1 MAEQKYTWLKVEK
14 GIRYREHPE
23 RMHGKR
29 PDRYYVIRYTVN
41 GEKKQEALGWASEG
55 VTLDKVRVVLSKLKE
70 ANRTGEGPG
79 TLAEQRE
86 LADQRRQAAEQAR
99 IEAAKNAVSFGS
111 YWEKSYWPAQAHK
124 AEGSRVAENALWTKW
139 LKPILE
145 EVLLTQLSPAHL
157 EVVKKKMMDG
167 GMAPASIKYAMAV
180 VSQVWTMAQR
190 DELVQNASPTKR
202 VTLPK
207 KDNKRQRYLTKKE
220 STALLKK
227 LLEKSKASHDMSVIA
242 LDCGLRFGEIAKLT
256 WQDCDFKA
264 ERLFLRDPKAI
275 KNRFAFMTP
284 RVKSLLESIYPGE
297 GASGL
302 IFQTK
307 TGTMFDRIPK
317 PFREVADKLFNQNVE
332 DERLRVCFH
341 TLRHTFA
348 SWLVEGGTS
357 LYAVKE
363 LMGHSDFDM
372 TQRYSHLSP
381 GGLKSAISI
390 LSESAQAEEDGKDN
404 NE

>member
-1 MAEQKYTWLKVEK
+1 MAEQKHTWIKVEK

-23 RMHGKR
+23 RTHGKR
-29 PDRYYVIRYTVN
+29 PDRYYVIRYTAN

-86 LADQRRQAAEQAR
+86 IAEKKRLEAEQAR
-99 IEAAKNAVSFGS
+99 MKAEKNAVSFGG
-111 YWEKSYWPAQAHK
+111 YWEKSYWPAQAYK

-139 LKPILE
+139 LKPELE
-145 EVLLTQLSPAHL
+145 GVTLNQLSPAHL
-157 EVVKKKMMDG
+157 EAVKKKMMDG

-202 VTLPK
+202 ITLPK
-207 KDNKRQRYLTKKE
+207 KDNKRQRYLTKQE
-220 STALLKK
+220 SSTLLKK
-227 LLEKSKASHDMSVIA
+227 LLEKSKVSHDMSIIA
-242 LDCGLRFGEIAKLT
+242 LDCGLRFGEIAKLS
-256 WQDCDFKA
+256 WQDCDFNA

-317 PFREVADKLFNQNVE
+317 PFREVADQLFNQNVE

-381 GGLKSAISI
+381 EGLKSAISI
-390 LSESAQAEEDGKDN
+390 LSEPAQAEEDGK

>member
-242 LDCGLRFGEIAKLT
+242 LDCVLRFGEIAKLT
-256 WQDCDFKA
+256 
-264 ERLFLRDPKAI
+264 
-275 KNRFAFMTP
+275 
-284 RVKSLLESIYPGE
+284 
-297 GASGL
+297 
-302 IFQTK
+302 
-307 TGTMFDRIPK
+307 
-317 PFREVADKLFNQNVE
+317 
-332 DERLRVCFH
+332 
-341 TLRHTFA
+341 
-348 SWLVEGGTS
+348 
-357 LYAVKE
+357 
-363 LMGHSDFDM
+363 
-372 TQRYSHLSP
+372 
-381 GGLKSAISI
+381 
-390 LSESAQAEEDGKDN
+390 
-404 NE
+404 